1 MKAAADQRWAEGPE
15 AGIRAGRPRGGQRR
29 RSSRGRAVPAMGA
42 LQRASLPASL
52 LGLLLACRA
61 WGAPVPDSSPA
72 LLFGGQVR
80 LRHLYAEDGRAAE
93 AHVEMLPDGAVR
105 LAAARSPDGEWGT
118 AGGGRRRPGG
128 SPRPDLTLPAGLLE
142 LKAVKPGIIR
152 ILAVRSGR
160 FLCMR
165 PDGQLYG
172 AVHYDASACNFR
184 ERLLGDGYN
193 VYTSEAHGRPLR
205 LPPPASPGHAGPSR
219 FLPLPGHPLAGPE
232 PPWPREPE
240 PPDVGSSDPLSMV
253 RGPQGRS
260 PSYAS

>member
-105 LAAARSPDGEWGT
+105 LAAARSPD
-118 AGGGRRRPGG
+118 
-128 SPRPDLTLPAGLLE
+128 GLLE